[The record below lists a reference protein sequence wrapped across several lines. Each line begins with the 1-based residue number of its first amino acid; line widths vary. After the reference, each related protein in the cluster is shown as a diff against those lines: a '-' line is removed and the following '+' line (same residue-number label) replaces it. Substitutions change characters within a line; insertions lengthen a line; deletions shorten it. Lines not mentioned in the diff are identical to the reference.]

1 MEKIVIVAYTL
12 GVILVES
19 TPVEPVNDNQVTFD
33 NANKQI
39 AFDNSM
45 NDFTQNFLAAAS
57 KKEGEN
63 FVFSPFSL
71 HSALAMLTTGSTD
84 NSETQEELLQVFGRT
99 QNIKKL
105 EEMYARYIKNFKG
118 TDVEKNF
125 VFGNKIWTSYNDSEI
140 EDEFED
146 KIINLYGAEIDKF
159 AEKNPENEI
168 NDWVKKW
175 TYGKI
180 DKIIDSVDNNAAM
193 IIVNALFFQGAW
205 ASKFNEGRKQFFIKP
220 DGKKVLTPMI
230 TRDST
235 KQTAAAFNTEG
246 RDGGTYLNLVRN
258 VQFIYAKLKN
268 AFKNILNIRSAG
280 HEGFNSNCIALAIPY
295 EVPDQKFGGDIG
307 RFEMV
312 IVMPDHHQ
320 GLDFLDFEHADEL
333 HHTKNNII
341 TSALAALDQNRNSSE
356 SRIINMPEFKV
367 DSNIKAKAI
376 LQEMGIKKA
385 FDQGDFEGIKKN
397 EALTVSDV
405 KHRATIEVTKDGTVG
420 AAATSIELVSLSA
433 PVSLPKEININKPFL
448 FFVRDTESNAIIFAG
463 KFANPE
469 V

>member
-1 MEKIVIVAYTL
+1 MEKIVIVACTL
-12 GVILVES
+12 GVFLVES
-19 TPVEPVNDNQVTFD
+19 IPVEPVNDNQITFD

-39 AFDNSM
+39 VFDNSM

-71 HSALAMLTTGSTD
+71 HSVLAMLTTGSTD
-84 NSETQEELLQVFGRT
+84 NSDTQEELLQAFGRT
-99 QNIKKL
+99 RNIKTL
-105 EEMYARYIKNFKG
+105 EEMYARYLKNFKG

-146 KIINLYGAEIDKF
+146 KIMDLYGAEIDKF
-159 AEKNPENEI
+159 TEENPENEI
-168 NDWVKKW
+168 NDWVNEM
-175 TYGKI
+175 TNGKI
-180 DKIIDSVDNNAAM
+180 EKIIDSVDDNAKM

-205 ASKFNEGRKQFFIKP
+205 ALKFNEGKKQFFIKS

-230 TRDST
+230 TRDSK
-235 KQTAAAFNTEG
+235 KQTAAAFNT
-246 RDGGTYLNLVRN
+246 DL
-258 VQFIYAKLKN
+258 LKGISS
-268 AFKNILNIRSAG
+268 K
-280 HEGFNSNCIALAIPY
+280 CIALAIPY
-295 EVPDQKFGGDIG
+295 EVPENKFGGDIG

-312 IVMPDHHQ
+312 IVMPDHHR
-320 GLDFLDFEHADEL
+320 GLDSLYFEHADEL

-356 SRIINMPEFKV
+356 SHTINMPEFKI
-367 DSNIKAKAI
+367 DSNIKAKEI

-385 FDQGDFEGIKKN
+385 FDQGEFEGINKN
-397 EALTVSDV
+397 EPLKVSDV

-420 AAATSIELVSLSA
+420 AAATSIELVTLSA
-433 PVSLPKEININKPFL
+433 SLFRPKEININKPFL
-448 FFVRDTESNAIIFAG
+448 FFVRDTELNAIIFAG
-463 KFANPE
+463 KFSNPE